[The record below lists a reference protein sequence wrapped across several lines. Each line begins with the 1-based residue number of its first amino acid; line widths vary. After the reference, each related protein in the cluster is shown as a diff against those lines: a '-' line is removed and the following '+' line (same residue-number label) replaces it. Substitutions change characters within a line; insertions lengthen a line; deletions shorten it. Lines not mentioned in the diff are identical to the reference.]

1 MPFLNIDNNWSNLSQ
16 FYNQS
21 FVNRPTIPSKAEQ
34 FLPFDDGFIRGGFSN
49 TTLAS
54 VKDLVR
60 IGKFITGLSN
70 ISKITDIKNTTFQS
84 ATKGLLFVTKQFGLQ
99 RSNPRIGDVN
109 KTRLYNP
116 LNTLLS
122 VGGNAFGIRFN
133 RFGLT
138 PFSDFNYAEYA
149 KKSEENSTFFS
160 PIFLSG
166 FTNDTGGPYTPSATI
181 IDKIQNTLS
190 TITVKGKTTKS
201 KIQSGYTNQPSRLI
215 SHLGK
220 LIDNDGSTN
229 PITLSGPYLG
239 GPDSAYGIGITQIRT
254 TGDSVTNKNG
264 GYSNLSRLGDLLRPT
279 DPQSKYINYY
289 YGPVKGIKF
298 NYTEAEKQMLETS
311 NLIYHF
317 SKLTS
322 FAIGVS
328 DQIIEDPTINEN
340 NKSFIPL
347 EYTYGVSSAN
357 PDVNID
363 SINFIN
369 ITKSKTFY
377 DNVVKRNSAIT
388 DSTIS
393 NGEYGKDIIK
403 FRIEILNNNEPTS
416 GGVINTEVYA
426 FRAYID
432 DFNDNIDAKWN
443 PYRYMGRG
451 EEFYIYEGFSRDISV
466 AFTVFAHSKSEMK
479 PIYQKINNLMSS
491 FTPDYSASNLMR
503 GNVGYLTVGDYLYRQ
518 PGIFTSMKIS
528 NLLDTHWETNLDGDT
543 YELPKYLKISLA
555 FKPIHS
561 FVPRRNYVNKETS
574 AFITPDVVH
583 YNDPYISKF
592 NATKDAQVNLF
603 MPTIARK
610 IEKKQ

>member
-1 MPFLNIDNNWSNLSQ
+1 MPFLNIDNNWSNLAQ

-34 FLPFDDGFIRGGFSN
+34 FLPFDDGFIRGGLTN
-49 TTLAS
+49 ATLAS
-54 VKDLVR
+54 VKDVIR

-122 VGGNAFGIRFN
+122 VGGNAFGIRRFN

-190 TITVKGKTTKS
+190 TITVNSKKTKS

-298 NYTEAEKQMLETS
+298 NY
-311 NLIYHF
+311 
-317 SKLTS
+317 
-322 FAIGVS
+322 
-328 DQIIEDPTINEN
+328 
-340 NKSFIPL
+340 
-347 EYTYGVSSAN
+347 
-357 PDVNID
+357 
-363 SINFIN
+363 
-369 ITKSKTFY
+369 
-377 DNVVKRNSAIT
+377 KRS
-388 DSTIS
+388 
-393 NGEYGKDIIK
+393 
-403 FRIEILNNNEPTS
+403 
-416 GGVINTEVYA
+416 
-426 FRAYID
+426 
-432 DFNDNIDAKWN
+432 
-443 PYRYMGRG
+443 
-451 EEFYIYEGFSRDISV
+451 
-466 AFTVFAHSKSEMK
+466 
-479 PIYQKINNLMSS
+479 
-491 FTPDYSASNLMR
+491 
-503 GNVGYLTVGDYLYRQ
+503 
-518 PGIFTSMKIS
+518 
-528 NLLDTHWETNLDGDT
+528 
-543 YELPKYLKISLA
+543 
-555 FKPIHS
+555 
-561 FVPRRNYVNKETS
+561 
-574 AFITPDVVH
+574 
-583 YNDPYISKF
+583 
-592 NATKDAQVNLF
+592 
-603 MPTIARK
+603 
-610 IEKKQ
+610 